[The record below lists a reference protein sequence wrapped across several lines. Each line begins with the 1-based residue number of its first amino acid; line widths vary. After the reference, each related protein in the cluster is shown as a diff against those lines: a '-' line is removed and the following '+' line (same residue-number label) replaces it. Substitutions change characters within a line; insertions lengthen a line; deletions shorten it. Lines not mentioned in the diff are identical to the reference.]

1 MKKSAFLLVSIFIL
15 LSCSSTKESA
25 SAGSESKKSRKAA
38 EQEAIKQAI
47 ESRRY
52 VIKVNR
58 LYTTNGIWD
67 LIPTSNFVIVNGDIT
82 SVSLGYMGRSFS
94 RPISGIN
101 FNARN
106 SFYKVLNNTSKGN
119 YEIEIEVKYGSDKF
133 DLYVTIGNEGYS
145 NISINNAYIET
156 VRYTGTLE
164 PIPAQKGQK
173 AGSIENVNQ
182 VQQTAKFDL

>member
-1 MKKSAFLLVSIFIL
+1 MKKTAFLLLVVFIIF
-15 LSCSSTKESA
+15 SCSSTKES
-25 SAGSESKKSRKAA
+25 SNAGSDSKKSRKVA
-38 EQEAIKQAI
+38 EQEAIKKAI

-67 LIPTSNFVIVNGDIT
+67 LVPSSNFVIVNGDIT
-82 SVSLGYMGRSFS
+82 SISLGYKGRSFS

-106 SFYKVLNNTSKGN
+106 SFYKVFNNTSKGN

-133 DLYVTIGNEGYS
+133 DLYVTIGNSGYS

-164 PIPAQKGQK
+164 PIPAQK
-173 AGSIENVNQ
+173 AVTLENNNRM
-182 VQQTAKFDL
+182 